1 MHCPFDNFRVLGKGH
16 APSQGRF
23 QAWPRT
29 KAPRRHPILY
39 EILAAQYEKEEEKEG
54 VQMEQSNIGDMKN
67 DTATGL
73 NDEEAS
79 LRAGD
84 VTLNFSHPRG
94 VHSHADLA

>member
-1 MHCPFDNFRVLGKGH
+1 
-16 APSQGRF
+16 
-23 QAWPRT
+23 
-29 KAPRRHPILY
+29 
-39 EILAAQYEKEEEKEG
+39 
-54 VQMEQSNIGDMKN
+54 MEQSNIGDMKN